1 MFIREGWANR
11 RPANTRLM
19 AAPVVRTTPVMPAA
33 TDHSSGRTI
42 AKKCAGNGS
51 LHRHGKAA
59 VRHLDTTGR
68 GREIL
73 PNMNASIP
81 HDSRRACARMACGS
95 RLCGERRRASPGPT
109 GWQNRTSF
117 GDREQPSSRS
127 GAARDMENTGLRFSV
142 ATPSRFGLARN
153 LFGDYIGSG
162 KHSTGCCRI

>member
-1 MFIREGWANR
+1 MFSREGWANR
-11 RPANTRLM
+11 RPANTRLT
-19 AAPVVRTTPVMPAA
+19 AAPVVRATPVMPAA

-42 AKKCAGNGS
+42 ARKCAGNGS
-51 LHRHGKAA
+51 RHPHGKEA
-59 VRHLDTTGR
+59 VRRLWPDRPRTR
-68 GREIL
+68 
-73 PNMNASIP
+73 
-81 HDSRRACARMACGS
+81 DSSEHEDPIQHELRRACARCDS
-95 RLCGERRRASPGPT
+95 RLCTERRRASPGPT